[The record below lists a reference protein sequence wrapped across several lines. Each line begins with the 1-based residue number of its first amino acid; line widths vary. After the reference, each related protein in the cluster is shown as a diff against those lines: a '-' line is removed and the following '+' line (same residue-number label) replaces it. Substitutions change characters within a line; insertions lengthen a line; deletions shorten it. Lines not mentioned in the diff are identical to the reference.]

1 MKGQLVKKLKALI
14 KMKKPTL
21 NVVLIMVFF
30 TPAVASF
37 YLGIQPHVVST
48 ESMKPNINPGDLI
61 FTKVSRAIEIKKG
74 DVILV
79 FDNNNN
85 SKKAHRV
92 VKVLHQEGVSQIT
105 TKGDSNPL
113 PDTTISEPSN
123 KPIQEVELIIGNAG
137 YVIEA
142 THSTKAKFLFSG
154 VILFVIL
161 VRGISASRSGKE
173 KLEKSITPIN

>member
-1 MKGQLVKKLKALI
+1 VKKLKALI

-48 ESMKPNINPGDLI
+48 RSMKPNINPGDLI

-113 PDTTISEPSN
+113 PDATISEPSN

-142 THSTKAKFLFSG
+142 THSTEAKFLFSG

>member
-1 MKGQLVKKLKALI
+1 MKKLKALI

-48 ESMKPNINPGDLI
+48 RSMKPNINPGDLI

-142 THSTKAKFLFSG
+142 THSTEAKFLFSG

>member
-1 MKGQLVKKLKALI
+1 VKKLKALI

-48 ESMKPNINPGDLI
+48 RSMKPNINPGDLI

-142 THSTKAKFLFSG
+142 THSTEAKFLFSG

>member
-1 MKGQLVKKLKALI
+1 MKKLKALI

-48 ESMKPNINPGDLI
+48 GSMKPNINPGDLI

-142 THSTKAKFLFSG
+142 THSTEAKFLFSG

>member
-48 ESMKPNINPGDLI
+48 RSMKPNINPGDLI

-142 THSTKAKFLFSG
+142 THSTEAKFLFSG

>member
-1 MKGQLVKKLKALI
+1 M
-14 KMKKPTL
+14 
-21 NVVLIMVFF
+21 
-30 TPAVASF
+30 
-37 YLGIQPHVVST
+37 
-48 ESMKPNINPGDLI
+48 
-61 FTKVSRAIEIKKG
+61 
-74 DVILV
+74 
-79 FDNNNN
+79 
-85 SKKAHRV
+85 
-92 VKVLHQEGVSQIT
+92 HQEGVSQIT

-142 THSTKAKFLFSG
+142 THSTEAKFLFSG